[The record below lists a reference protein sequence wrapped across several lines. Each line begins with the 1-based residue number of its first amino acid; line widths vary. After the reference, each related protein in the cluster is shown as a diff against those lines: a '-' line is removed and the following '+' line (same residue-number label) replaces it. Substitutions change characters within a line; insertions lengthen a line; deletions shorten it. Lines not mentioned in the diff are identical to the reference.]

1 MYSQCTC
8 ILVNKAFSAFNNI
21 PHINTWRIDYK
32 FPTSCSSVSHQTSV
46 TDEEILYKIGNYK
59 ITYFIYVLTHQMLQN
74 DDIISVE
81 TTSLI

>member
-46 TDEEILYKIGNYK
+46 TDEEILYKIGN
-59 ITYFIYVLTHQMLQN
+59 FVYVLTHQMLQN